1 MDFSSN
7 RFPDLQTAGW
17 SGAATMST
25 ENDDGDDEVPTKWAK
40 WPNTISGEGKQLSLL
55 NVHRTNVA
63 KFNKT
68 ILAAWVVVCF
78 D

>member
-40 WPNTISGEGKQLSLL
+40 WPNTISGWRQTAES
-55 NVHRTNVA
+55 A
-63 KFNKT
+63 
-68 ILAAWVVVCF
+68 
-78 D
+78 